1 MNYHEI
7 HCSTN
12 EIYNVK
18 KELEKEINNFIST
31 EIEWIPLNSIKI
43 SREKNEDLIN
53 FFELL
58 EEEDDIQN
66 IYSNAEFVK

>member
-1 MNYHEI
+1 M
-7 HCSTN
+7 
-12 EIYNVK
+12 
-18 KELEKEINNFIST
+18 
-31 EIEWIPLNSIKI
+31 IPLNSIKI